1 MPKLQ
6 IGIEINSDADPAPEI
21 RVTPVDVEVPENVAQ
36 AAKVL
41 AAYFDMGDA
50 QPGDGEADFPMKAKI
65 PIKFLFIKT
74 DVKID
79 GNLFLRV
86 KD

>member
-1 MPKLQ
+1 MAKLQ
-6 IGIEINSDADPAPEI
+6 IGIEINTGGDPTPEI
-21 RVTPVDVEVPENVAQ
+21 RVTPVDVEVPDNVAD
-36 AAKVL
+36 AARVL
-41 AAYFDMGDA
+41 SAYFDMNDA
-50 QPGDGEADFPMKAKI
+50 KPGDGEADIPVKAKL
-65 PIKFLFIKT
+65 PIRFLFVKT